1 MISASRFTPF
11 DPINA
16 TVPGSPVIERRLSDL
31 RDVFADTCAY
41 DDALN
46 QQGDALVYT
55 VTSVTPADGD
65 GQLHYG
71 IGKIMPG
78 RIGQEY
84 YLTRG
89 HFHAWRV
96 AAEVYVGL
104 SGTGL
109 MLLEDET
116 GQTTRS
122 FDLIPNS
129 MVYVP
134 GHTAH
139 RTVNTGDEPLTYI
152 GIYPSQA
159 GHDYGTLAE
168 RNFSKVVIAQ
178 NGKPTIMNRDEFLRS
193 LNTRGQS

>member
-1 MISASRFTPF
+1 MITVSHFATF
-11 DPINA
+11 DPLNA
-16 TVPGSPVIERRLSDL
+16 TIPGSPTVECRLSGL
-31 RDVFADTCAY
+31 HGVFADTHAY
-41 DDALN
+41 ENALH
-46 QQGDALVYT
+46 QQGDSLVYT
-55 VTSVTPADGD
+55 VTSVMPADGD

-96 AAEVYVGL
+96 AAEVYIGV
-104 SGTGL
+104 SGAGL

-129 MVYVP
+129 VVYVP

-139 RTVNTGDEPLTYI
+139 RTINTGDEPLIYI
-152 GIYPSQA
+152 GIYPAQA
-159 GHDYGTLAE
+159 GHDYGALAE
-168 RNFSKVVIAQ
+168 RNFNKVVIAR
-178 NGKPTIMNRDEFLRS
+178 GDSPVIIDRGEFL
-193 LNTRGQS
+193 NTLSTQGEL